1 MCGFAGFLSF
11 RKLNSQD
18 MPEVLLNMN
27 NAIKHRGPDNYGFWV
42 DNDSQIAMGHRRLS
56 ILDLSDAGHQPM
68 ISSSGR
74 YIIVFNGEIY
84 NHIELRNKLAAKDSQ
99 KPFDFLGV
107 SKDAR
112 IKFS

>member
-42 DNDSQIAMGHRRLS
+42 DNDSQIAMGLRRLS

-68 ISSSGR
+68 ISNSGR

-84 NHIELRNKLAAKDSQ
+84 NHIELRNN
-99 KPFDFLGV
+99 
-107 SKDAR
+107 
-112 IKFS
+112 